1 MKNSNTPSENLTQTP
16 HLKSQ
21 CVCHCPRGRL
31 LVPPLGGS
39 TAGSG
44 PERPDSH
51 PLLHMVCVTLTCYSA
66 PCVFLSLRNGG
77 TSARLRGPWR
87 GTRDQQPGQCPRR
100 PGVTGPWQ
108 GTRDQQPGPRP
119 RRPGE
124 QVDLAGRT
132 APQTSSRRKSFGF
145 VFLTF

>member
-87 GTRDQQPGQCPRR
+87 GTRDQQPG
-100 PGVTGPWQ
+100 
-108 GTRDQQPGPRP
+108 PRP